1 MATMSWMGT
10 QNPLVANAVTDMLIA
25 SIALVVVLL
34 LAAQILRLADRWRRQ
49 SDKPVLTAQE
59 QMAEYRRWADEGV
72 VSGEEF
78 ERLKRQLE
86 PALRAET
93 DRLAGLKAPTP
104 EELGKQL
111 VPIPAEEVS
120 QTPVGEAENAEKT
133 QS

>member
-1 MATMSWMGT
+1 MATMSWMGN

-78 ERLKRQLE
+78 ERLKRKLE
-86 PALRAET
+86 PALREET
-93 DRLAGLKAPTP
+93 DKLAGLKPPSP

-111 VPIPAEEVS
+111 VPIPPEDLS
-120 QTPVGEAENAEKT
+120 SPPPGELENTGNPKV
-133 QS
+133 